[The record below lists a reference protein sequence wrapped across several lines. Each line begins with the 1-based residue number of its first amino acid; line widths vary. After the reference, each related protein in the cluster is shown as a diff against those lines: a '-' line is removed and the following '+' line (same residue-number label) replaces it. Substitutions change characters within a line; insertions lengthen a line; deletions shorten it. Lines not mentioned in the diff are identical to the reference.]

1 VTDNTLIALAERCE
15 AATGP
20 DWKLDGLIADELSDW
35 ENLGGHWEQHKVSGE
50 RRRTSYPP
58 APLYTASIDAA
69 MTLVPEGWAVGSL
82 EWWPMRS
89 RGAGITLLETGSIG
103 GADWHGY
110 DALFHADARARA
122 ATPALALCAAA
133 LRARAA

>member
-20 DWKLDGLIADELSDW
+20 DREVDEAIYDAFVTLT
-35 ENLGGHWEQHKVSGE
+35 G
-50 RRRTSYPP
+50 TPP
-58 APLYTASIDAA
+58 YVCHMLFGKPRCTDSPPPYFTASIDAA
-69 MTLVPEGWAVGSL
+69 MTLVDDAS
-82 EWWPMRS
+82 WWRVD
-89 RGAGITLLETGSIG
+89 RGATGDCYARVNGILCQ
-103 GADWHGY
+103 
-110 DALFHADARARA
+110 A